1 VARSDP
7 AVVVPEPG
15 PTRQA
20 SALDPL
26 REQSYRRYFIGNVVS
41 NLGTFCQ
48 AIAQSLLVYNLT
60 GSTFLVGVV
69 NFAQF
74 AALLVLVPWTGAAA
88 DRFDRKRLIIATQ
101 VAAGVVTGVLTILS
115 AAGLATAP
123 VVIVAAGLLGV
134 TSAFAVPAF
143 RAMIPQI
150 VSERN
155 LGRAVNLDSVAVNVA
170 RALGPVG
177 GAALVAAAGATWAF
191 GINSLSYF
199 LLCIALAGVHPK
211 PETKV
216 PGAAHFRDAL
226 RSVRSRPVLAAMLFI
241 VAACGIAAD
250 PPGTLGPEVAASFG
264 GGDALAG
271 LILGGFG
278 AGAVLAAF
286 VAGAEAKHHHRR
298 VALLLGVLVAGLL
311 AFAFSPWLALTLLG
325 SVTAG
330 FGYLAAQTRTSS
342 MMYRYAGPHE
352 RGRIMALWS
361 VAFIGVR
368 PIASLLDGAIASLA
382 GTTVATLAMTVPA
395 AAAMVLSMVMARREV
410 SLSSSSAPGSAPTGR
425 VRGAR
430 STGSPIR

>member
-7 AVVVPEPG
+7 VVLPESG
-15 PTRQA
+15 PATQA
-20 SALDPL
+20 TALDPL
-26 REQSYRRYFIGNVVS
+26 REPSYRRYFIGNVAS

-88 DRFDRKRLIIATQ
+88 DRFDRKRLIITTQ

-115 AAGLATAP
+115 AIGWATTP
-123 VVIVAAGLLGV
+123 VVIVCAAMLGV
-134 TSAFAVPAF
+134 TAAFAVPAF
-143 RAMIPQI
+143 RSMLPQI

-177 GAALVAAAGATWAF
+177 GATLVAAAGATWAF

-199 LLCIALAGVHPK
+199 LLCIALAGVHPVSEK
-211 PETKV
+211 KAA
-216 PGAAHFRDAL
+216 GAPRFRDGL
-226 RSVRSRPVLAAMLFI
+226 RSVRARPALAAMLFI

-250 PPGTLGPEVAASFG
+250 PPSTLGPEVASSFG

-271 LILGGFG
+271 FILGGFG

-286 VAGAEAKHHHRR
+286 LAGAEAARHHRR
-298 VALLLGVLVAGLL
+298 VAMLLGILVAGLV
-311 AFAFSPWLALTLLG
+311 AFAVSPWLALTLLG

-342 MMYRYAGPHE
+342 MMYRHAGPHE

-361 VAFIGVR
+361 MAFIGVR

-382 GTTVATLAMTVPA
+382 GTTAATLVMTAPA
-395 AAAMVLSMVMARREV
+395 AVAMLLSIVLARRDAAT
-410 SLSSSSAPGSAPTGR
+410 SSSSAPG
-425 VRGAR
+425 
-430 STGSPIR
+430 

>member
-1 VARSDP
+1 VARTQP
-7 AVVVPEPG
+7 AAASAVG
-15 PTRQA
+15 PARQPT
-20 SALDPL
+20 ALDPL

-88 DRFDRKRLIIATQ
+88 DRFDRKRLIITTQ
-101 VAAGVVTGVLTILS
+101 IAAGVVTGVLTILS

-123 VVIVAAGLLGV
+123 VVIACAGALGV

-191 GINSLSYF
+191 GINSISYF
-199 LLCIALAGVHPK
+199 LLCIAVAGVHPK
-211 PETKV
+211 PETRV
-216 PGAAHFRDAL
+216 AGAARFRDGL
-226 RSVRSRPVLAAMLFI
+226 RSVRARPALAAMLFI

-271 LILGGFG
+271 FILGGFG

-286 VAGAEAKHHHRR
+286 LAGAEAVHHHRR
-298 VALLLGVLVAGLL
+298 VAALLGVLVAGLV
-311 AFAFSPWLALTLLG
+311 AFAVSPWLALTLLG

-382 GTTVATLAMTVPA
+382 GTTVATLAMTAPA
-395 AAAMVLSMVMARREV
+395 AMAMVLSIVLARRDAATA
-410 SLSSSSAPGSAPTGR
+410 SASGG
-425 VRGAR
+425 G
-430 STGSPIR
+430 

>member
-1 VARSDP
+1 MVGLRGSP
-7 AVVVPEPG
+7 
-15 PTRQA
+15 PTSPP

-26 REQSYRRYFIGNVVS
+26 REPSYRRYFIGNVVS

-48 AIAQSLLVYNLT
+48 AIAQSLVVYNLT

-88 DRFDRKRLIIATQ
+88 DRFDRKQLIIATQ
-101 VAAGVVTGVLTILS
+101 MAAGAITGTLTVLS
-115 AAGLATAP
+115 ALGLASAP
-123 VVIVAAGLLGV
+123 VVIASAGLLGV

-177 GAALVAAAGATWAF
+177 GAALVASAGATSAF
-191 GINSLSYF
+191 AINSASYF
-199 LLCIALAGVHPK
+199 LLCFALAGVHPT
-211 PETKV
+211 PQPPAP
-216 PGAAHFRDAL
+216 PGTVRFRDGL
-226 RSVRSRPVLAAMLFI
+226 RSVRDRPELAAMLFI
-241 VAACGIAAD
+241 VAACGVAAD
-250 PPGTLGPEVAASFG
+250 PPSTLGPEIAASYG

-278 AGAVLAAF
+278 FGAVLAAF
-286 VAGAEAKHHHRR
+286 LAGAEARRHHRR
-298 VALLLGVLVAGLL
+298 VALLLGVLVAGLV
-311 AFAFSPWLALTLLG
+311 AFAFSPWLALTLV
-325 SVTAG
+325 SVVTAG

-342 MMYRYAGPHE
+342 MMYRYVGPHE

-361 VAFIGVR
+361 VAFIGIR
-368 PIASLLDGAIASLA
+368 PIASLADGAIASVA
-382 GTTVATLAMTVPA
+382 GTTAATLAMTAPA
-395 AAAMVLSMVMARREV
+395 AAAMVLAMVLARRED
-410 SLSSSSAPGSAPTGR
+410 APVMTAS
-425 VRGAR
+425 GA
-430 STGSPIR
+430 

>member
-1 VARSDP
+1 MARTQP
-7 AVVVPEPG
+7 AAAASAVG
-15 PTRQA
+15 PARQPT
-20 SALDPL
+20 ALDPL

-48 AIAQSLLVYNLT
+48 SIAQSLLVFNLT

-101 VAAGVVTGVLTILS
+101 LAAGAITGVLTVLS
-115 AAGLATAP
+115 AAGWATAP
-123 VVIVAAGLLGV
+123 VVIACAGLLGV

-150 VSERN
+150 VSDRN

-177 GAALVAAAGATWAF
+177 GAAVVAAAGATWAF
-191 GINSLSYF
+191 GINSVSFF
-199 LLCIALAGVHPK
+199 LLCIALAGVHPT
-211 PETKV
+211 PQAKV
-216 PGAAHFRDAL
+216 TGAARFRDGL
-226 RSVRSRPVLAAMLFI
+226 RSVRARPQLAAMLFI

-250 PPGTLGPEVAASFG
+250 PPSTLGPEIATSFG

-271 LILGGFG
+271 FILGGFG

-286 VAGAEAKHHHRR
+286 VAGAEAVRHHRR
-298 VALLLGVLVAGLL
+298 VAILLGVLVAGLV
-311 AFAFSPWLALTLLG
+311 AFAVSPWLALTLLG

-342 MMYRYAGPHE
+342 MMYRHAGDHE

-368 PIASLLDGAIASLA
+368 PIASLLDGAIAAVA
-382 GTTVATLAMTVPA
+382 GTTVATLAMAAPA
-395 AAAMVLSMVMARREV
+395 AVAMLLSIAMARRE
-410 SLSSSSAPGSAPTGR
+410 SGATSSSAPSG
-425 VRGAR
+425 
-430 STGSPIR
+430 

>member
-1 VARSDP
+1 VAPPDPETIPARSGAGSDIGSGVGSGVASQP
-7 AVVVPEPG
+7 
-15 PTRQA
+15 

-26 REQSYRRYFIGNVVS
+26 REPSYRRYFIGNVVS

-88 DRFDRKRLIIATQ
+88 DRLDRKRLIIVTQ
-101 VAAGVVTGVLTILS
+101 AAAGAITGTLTVLS
-115 AAGLATAP
+115 ALGLASAP
-123 VVIVAAGLLGV
+123 VVIACAGLLGV

-150 VSERN
+150 VTERN

-170 RALGPVG
+170 RAVGPVG
-177 GAALVAAAGATWAF
+177 GAALVASAGPTSAF
-191 GINSLSYF
+191 AINSASYF
-199 LLCIALAGVHPK
+199 LLCFALAGVHPT
-211 PETKV
+211 PQPV
-216 PGAAHFRDAL
+216 ASGAVRFRDGL
-226 RSVRSRPVLAAMLFI
+226 RSVRARPELAATLFI

-250 PPGTLGPEVAASFG
+250 PPGTLGPEIAASFG

-278 AGAVLAAF
+278 FGAVLAAF
-286 VAGAEAKHHHRR
+286 LAGAEAERHHRR
-298 VALLLGVLVAGLL
+298 VAVLLGVLVAGMV

-325 SVTAG
+325 VVTAG

-342 MMYRYAGPHE
+342 MMYRYVAPEE

-368 PIASLLDGAIASLA
+368 PIASLADGAIASVA
-382 GTTVATLAMTVPA
+382 GTTAATLAMTAPA
-395 AAAMVLSMVMARREV
+395 AVAVVLSMVLARRATARV
-410 SLSSSSAPGSAPTGR
+410 ATSSSSSVPG
-425 VRGAR
+425 
-430 STGSPIR
+430 

>member
-1 VARSDP
+1 VARTDP
-7 AVVVPEPG
+7 AVAASAAASAQ
-15 PTRQA
+15 QA

-88 DRFDRKRLIIATQ
+88 DRFDRKRLILATQ
-101 VAAGVVTGVLTILS
+101 LGAGVITAILTVLS
-115 AAGLATAP
+115 AAGWATAP
-123 VVIVAAGLLGV
+123 VVILCAGALGV

-177 GAALVAAAGATWAF
+177 GAAVVAAAGATWAF

-199 LLCIALAGVHPK
+199 LLCIALAGVHPT
-211 PETKV
+211 PQAKV
-216 PGAAHFRDAL
+216 TGAARFRDGL
-226 RSVRSRPVLAAMLFI
+226 RSVRARPVLAAMLFI

-250 PPGTLGPEVAASFG
+250 PPGTLGPEIAASYG

-286 VAGAEAKHHHRR
+286 LAGAEARRHHRR
-298 VALLLGVLVAGLL
+298 VAMLLGVLVAGLL
-311 AFAFSPWLALTLLG
+311 GFAFSPWLALTLLG
-325 SVTAG
+325 SVVAG

-342 MMYRYAGPHE
+342 MMYRYAGDHE

-368 PIASLLDGAIASLA
+368 PIASLVDGAIASLA
-382 GTTVATLAMTVPA
+382 GTTAATLAMTVPA
-395 AAAMVLSMVMARREV
+395 VVAMGLSIVMARREE
-410 SLSSSSAPGSAPTGR
+410 SASASSSASG
-425 VRGAR
+425 
-430 STGSPIR
+430 

>member
-1 VARSDP
+1 MARSDP
-7 AVVVPEPG
+7 EVALPASGPE
-15 PTRQA
+15 RQA
-20 SALDPL
+20 TALDPL

-101 VAAGVVTGVLTILS
+101 IAAGIVTGVLTILS

-123 VVIVAAGLLGV
+123 VVIVCAGALGV

-191 GINSLSYF
+191 GINSISYF
-199 LLCIALAGVHPK
+199 LLCIALAGVHPV
-211 PETKV
+211 PEARV
-216 PGAAHFRDAL
+216 AGAARFRDGL
-226 RSVRSRPVLAAMLFI
+226 RSVRARPALAAMLFI

-250 PPGTLGPEVAASFG
+250 PPGTLGPELATSFG

-271 LILGGFG
+271 FILGGFG

-286 VAGAEAKHHHRR
+286 LAGAEAVHHHRAR
-298 VALLLGVLVAGLL
+298 GGRC
-311 AFAFSPWLALTLLG
+311 SP
-325 SVTAG
+325 
-330 FGYLAAQTRTSS
+330 
-342 MMYRYAGPHE
+342 
-352 RGRIMALWS
+352 
-361 VAFIGVR
+361 
-368 PIASLLDGAIASLA
+368 
-382 GTTVATLAMTVPA
+382 
-395 AAAMVLSMVMARREV
+395 
-410 SLSSSSAPGSAPTGR
+410 SSSPGSWRSPSRRGWPSRCSAASPPGSATSPR
-425 VRGAR
+425 RRAR
-430 STGSPIR
+430 RR